1 VAIRPCEWRLS
12 GELRPARD
20 WPVVAELRPLPAI
33 AAPTDAKLALIDPK
47 AVIGWR
53 PQMTTVISKADRS
66 ML

>member
-1 VAIRPCEWRLS
+1 L
-12 GELRPARD
+12 
-20 WPVVAELRPLPAI
+20 AELRPLPAI